1 MRLAEIEPRD
11 VKRSA
16 AHVASRGVSP
26 NTVRLALAPVKALL
40 ATAVEE
46 GLIRANPAAG
56 VRIAQATAEEQAED
70 ERVKALTEEELRRLL
85 AEIPSEWRLF
95 FEFLAHTGL
104 RIGEAIAL
112 RWSDVDL
119 GQRRLLVRRRLYR
132 GAFAP
137 RKSKYGRR
145 DVPLSTGRLAH
156 SGRFG
161 ASGGRTRRTSCSR
174 PTPAA

>member
-1 MRLAEIEPRD
+1 M
-11 VKRSA
+11 
-16 AHVASRGVSP
+16 
-26 NTVRLALAPVKALL
+26 
-40 ATAVEE
+40 
-46 GLIRANPAAG
+46 
-56 VRIAQATAEEQAED
+56 
-70 ERVKALTEEELRRLL
+70 KALTEEELRRLL